1 VFSKQCYDGCLQQ
14 DVELKWY
21 SDKPLVP
28 RSPSKML
35 SSNMFSSKMF
45 SLNFSWY
52 RVHQTPYLFLL
63 LASAMLMFLVL
74 IKEDLQVFFPL
85 PTAHKQFLWKEM
97 HLFLYVRPEF
107 SVTKGETESE
117 QELHSRAHWWI
128 EVCKTVLRFS
138 LLWSDLSK
146 FINTLWLHF
155 LSL

>member
-1 VFSKQCYDGCLQQ
+1 
-14 DVELKWY
+14 
-21 SDKPLVP
+21 
-28 RSPSKML
+28 ML

-97 HLFLYVRPEF
+97 DLFLYVSPEF
-107 SVTKGETESE
+107 SGSKGETESE
-117 QELHSRAHWWI
+117 QELHSRAH
-128 EVCKTVLRFS
+128 
-138 LLWSDLSK
+138 
-146 FINTLWLHF
+146 
-155 LSL
+155 